1 MSAETVTRT
10 IQLILAP
17 VVMVSACA
25 IFVGGLL
32 SHYEAINLR
41 MRTMTRERLEL
52 LRSSVNPDRLANE
65 RLAELDVQLPQ
76 LLRRHGL
83 VHHALLAAYS
93 GILILVASMCAIA
106 LSAVTLTD
114 WLVGLVLAM
123 FVAGILAILLSVVW
137 IAIEVR
143 SSQRAVAFEVQ
154 SVLRLTEPPAGVTR
168 TELVETVLSNP

>member
-52 LRSSVNPDRLANE
+52 LRASVNPDRIANE

-76 LLRRHGL
+76 LLRRHAL

-106 LSAVTLTD
+106 LSALTFTD

-143 SSQRAVAFEVQ
+143 TSQRAVAFEVE
-154 SVLRLTEPPAGVTR
+154 SVLRLAQPPAGVTP
-168 TELVETVLSNP
+168 THLVETGLSKP